1 MKFFFTLLLSCVFFA
16 VRAGNYG
23 GLGFRDNELPA
34 EERTSYEVFD
44 TPQAWIR
51 DSLHMEFDIS
61 LSPRNI
67 IGNILTCKSENK
79 NLFKVT
85 MTNYAGR
92 GLRLDLTLNFASC
105 KISLPM
111 PPEECYIGLWHHVEL
126 DISLAEGRA
135 RFKIGD
141 RSRKVRFDKVAASKF
156 DSHCR
161 YVFGLCDHYLD
172 VSMFA
177 LRNLALQFDNDRSYF
192 FPLNEARGD
201 EVHAVDGTRMG
212 SVKHPVWFFE
222 GHYKWKPL
230 LDFEECEPA
239 AICHDERTSR
249 ILIYTSG
256 KRRVYDI
263 TKESMTESDHA
274 SDVNLVLRGGCNYAY
289 NPAKGTMFLYN
300 NMAPAYV
307 RDYVARYDW
316 RTGRTEILSDSH
328 ASHHRHQNTLLHNR
342 DFSQIYQYGG
352 YGNFHYSDRF
362 TRWDADSLKWRD
374 VDFSGDKISP
384 RFYGSAGCYSEGEND
399 YALIYGGYGNE
410 TGCQEDGGQY
420 LYDLYRVDIGGRK
433 VTKLCDFGLEGFD
446 QTACRNLIVSPSES
460 KFVTLCYAQHCP
472 DAQLRLYEFD
482 YKNRKV
488 RTVSDSIPLLCTE
501 IQTKVH
507 LFRDDKVNRL
517 ICVVQEFAN
526 KNEVGRIRIYGLLYP
541 PVTDEGL
548 SALMPSEETPMRCK
562 LLSGAL
568 LLLLLSAVGGGV
580 WWWLRRKKQV
590 RLSAAAT
597 EGVTDA
603 PGDETSEE
611 KSHHANA
618 VLLLGDFMAFDR
630 NGRDI
635 SYMFSPKIRQL
646 FLLVFLH
653 SVLRDRQ
660 GVTSNEIA
668 SVLWPTKDFAQ
679 TKNIRGVSICN
690 LRNVLA
696 EMDGISLVSESG
708 KWRILFDESL
718 FHCDVISV
726 TTFSPSD
733 EAGDEG
739 LDYECLRPLIKS
751 LRRGVLLANESY
763 EWLDGFK
770 SEFEDMVLSRFYPL
784 MQRAF
789 DIGNFKTAY
798 KLSCALLL
806 FDALN
811 EEIMRIEVNAL
822 VGLGDA
828 MKAHL
833 KFRQFAISYYQS
845 YEKHLDYE
853 DFVQNVRK

>member
-1 MKFFFTLLLSCVFFA
+1 MKVFFTLLLSCVFFVTQA
-16 VRAGNYG
+16 DNYG
-23 GLGFRDNELPA
+23 GLGFHGNDFPA

-44 TPQAWIR
+44 TPHAWIR
-51 DSLHMEFDIS
+51 DSLHMEFDLS
-61 LSPRNI
+61 LSVRNT
-67 IGNILTCKSENK
+67 IGHILTCKSEDK
-79 NLFKVT
+79 NLFMVT
-85 MTNYAGR
+85 MTNYTGR
-92 GLRLDLTLNFASC
+92 GLRLDLTLNFASR
-105 KISLPM
+105 KISLPL
-111 PPEECYIGLWHHVEL
+111 PPDECYIGKWHHVVL
-126 DISLAEGRA
+126 DISLVEGWASFR
-135 RFKIGD
+135 IGD
-141 RSRKVRFDKVAASKF
+141 KCSRVNFDKVDTSKL
-156 DSHCR
+156 DSYCR

-177 LRNLALQFDNDRSYF
+177 LRNLSLRCDDGHTYF
-192 FPLNEARGD
+192 FPLNETRGGR
-201 EVHAVDGTRMG
+201 VHTIDGEYMG

-222 GHYKWKPL
+222 EHYKWKPL

-239 AICHDERTSR
+239 AICHDASKSK

-263 TKESMTESDHA
+263 TKESMTENDHT
-274 SDVNLVLRGGCNYAY
+274 SNKNLVLRGGCNYVY
-289 NPAKGTMFLYN
+289 NPVEGTMFLYN
-300 NMAPAYV
+300 NMAPANV

-316 RTGRTEILSDSH
+316 STGCTEMLGNSH
-328 ASHHRHQNTLLHNR
+328 APHHRHQNTLFHNR

-362 TRWDADSLKWRD
+362 TCWDADSLKWHD

-384 RFYGSAGCYSEGEND
+384 RFYGSAGCYSEGDND
-399 YALIYGGYGNE
+399 YVLIYGGYGNE

-433 VTKLCDFGLEGFD
+433 VAKVCDFGLEGFD
-446 QTACRNLIVSPSES
+446 QTACRNLIVSPTES

-472 DAQLRLYEFD
+472 EAQLRLYEFD
-482 YKNRKV
+482 YKNCKV
-488 RTVSDSIPLLCTE
+488 RTISDAIPLMCTE

-507 LFRDDKVNRL
+507 LFLDEKVNCL
-517 ICVVQEFAN
+517 ICVVQEFAK
-526 KNEVGRIRIYGLLYP
+526 KNQVGRIRIYSLLYP
-541 PVTDEGL
+541 PVTEEGL
-548 SALMPSEETPMRCK
+548 RMLMSPEESPVRYK
-562 LLSGAL
+562 LLSGVL
-568 LLLLLSAVGGGV
+568 LLLLVVGAGG
-580 WWWLRRKKQV
+580 WLWWLHRRKET
-590 RLSAAAT
+590 RLSVDVP
-597 EGVTDA
+597 EVVNDA
-603 PGDETSEE
+603 VMGDEVFEE
-611 KSHHANA
+611 KSRNANA

-630 NGRDI
+630 KGKDI

-646 FLLVFLH
+646 FLLIFLH

-668 SVLWPTKDFAQ
+668 SVLWPSKDFAQ
-679 TKNIRGVSICN
+679 TKNIRNVSICN

-696 EMDGISLVSESG
+696 EMDGISLVSEGG
-708 KWRILFDESL
+708 KWRILFDETL
-718 FHCDVISV
+718 FHCDVVSV
-726 TTFSPSD
+726 STFVPSD
-733 EAGDEG
+733 ESGDDS
-739 LDYECLRPLIKS
+739 LDYECLRPLVKS
-751 LRRGVLLANESY
+751 LRRGVLLCNESY

-770 SEFEDMVLSRFYPL
+770 SEFEDMVISRFYPL

-833 KFRQFAISYYQS
+833 KFRQFAISYYQC